1 MGRNVG
7 VQYTSDISSPIA
19 FDLKGGIRTDLTNPT
34 LIPLA
39 KREFAYIIPQL
50 LACLL
55 LSFNRDIY
63 IYNII
68 LHARVGQYTNSRSD
82 EVKNNLLFQN
92 VIINELFAR
101 FNVQLV
107 TFFNGLINTTLIKRN
122 FILTYTI
129 YIYISYF
136 PQRFDSN
143 QYQRRRDLSKLHI
156 FVFFL
161 FKIVTR
167 RTKEK
172 YGHEGCSCCCC
183 CCHLSA
189 ILPGVRFTEMRGK
202 KKRRRGEPGARIRRD
217 R

>member
-92 VIINELFAR
+92 VIINELR
-101 FNVQLV
+101 IIR
-107 TFFNGLINTTLIKRN
+107 TFQC
-122 FILTYTI
+122 LT
-129 YIYISYF
+129 SYF
-136 PQRFDSN
+136 FQRVN
-143 QYQRRRDLSKLHI
+143 
-156 FVFFL
+156 
-161 FKIVTR
+161 
-167 RTKEK
+167 
-172 YGHEGCSCCCC
+172 
-183 CCHLSA
+183 
-189 ILPGVRFTEMRGK
+189 
-202 KKRRRGEPGARIRRD
+202 
-217 R
+217 